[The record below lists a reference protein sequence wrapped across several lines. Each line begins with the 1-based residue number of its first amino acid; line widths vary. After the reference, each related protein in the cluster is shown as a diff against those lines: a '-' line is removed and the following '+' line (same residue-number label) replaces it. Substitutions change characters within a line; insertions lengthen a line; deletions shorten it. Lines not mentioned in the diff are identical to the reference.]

1 MLTFCNKL
9 GNLYYQLNQSNLL
22 LFSSFQSKDAV
33 NSEWS
38 SLFWVDVLLPGLAG
52 VGVTIL
58 VIRKNGRDLKREIWD
73 PFIPR
78 IPRVTPQ
85 LAGMPRED
93 SKTEETLVLEF
104 IGSEISSEQSFK
116 TTEFH
121 AKLETTHIPKCPEEV
136 LNTGNAELHVPNV
149 ITDLKDFKQI
159 SVIKGK
165 GKGKGKGHSRVNFH
179 KERTSLED

>member
-1 MLTFCNKL
+1 M
-9 GNLYYQLNQSNLL
+9 L
-22 LFSSFQSKDAV
+22 LFSSLQSKDAV

-38 SLFWVDVLLPGLAG
+38 SLFWVDILLPGLAG
-52 VGVTIL
+52 MGVTIL
-58 VIRKNGRDLKREIWD
+58 VIKKNGRDLKREIWD

-85 LAGMPRED
+85 LARMPNED
-93 SKTEETLVLEF
+93 PKTEETLVLEF

>member
-1 MLTFCNKL
+1 M
-9 GNLYYQLNQSNLL
+9 
-22 LFSSFQSKDAV
+22 
-33 NSEWS
+33 
-38 SLFWVDVLLPGLAG
+38 
-52 VGVTIL
+52 TIL
-58 VIRKNGRDLKREIWD
+58 IIKKNGRDLKREIWD

-85 LAGMPRED
+85 LAGMPSED
-93 SKTEETLVLEF
+93 PKPEETLVLEF
-104 IGSEISSEQSFK
+104 IGSEISSERSIK
-116 TTEFH
+116 ITEIH
-121 AKLETTHIPKCPEEV
+121 AKLETNHVPDFSEEV

-159 SVIKGK
+159 IKTEPGKAHEPLSVIKGK